1 MMNERHKVSVTSLVV
16 GAAMVAIAVF
26 GRCGIG
32 WGNLAR
38 WPWPLGS
45 VLVGSGILLVL
56 GALRA
61 DTDVADPGSAT
72 VTPTGI
78 PNVPFEFQEHE
89 SSESDNVAE

>member
-1 MMNERHKVSVTSLVV
+1 MNERHKISVTSLVV
-16 GAAMVAIAVF
+16 GGLMVVMAAL
-26 GRCGIG
+26 GRSGVG

-38 WPWPLGS
+38 WPWLFGS
-45 VLVGSGILLVL
+45 VLVVLGILLVL

>member
-1 MMNERHKVSVTSLVV
+1 MNERHKISVTSLVV
-16 GAAMVAIAVF
+16 GGLMVAMAAL
-26 GRCGIG
+26 GRSGVG

-38 WPWPLGS
+38 WPWLFGS
-45 VLVGSGILLVL
+45 VLIVLGILLVL

>member
-1 MMNERHKVSVTSLVV
+1 MNERHKISVTSLVV
-16 GAAMVAIAVF
+16 GGLMVAMAAL
-26 GRCGIG
+26 GRSGVG

-38 WPWPLGS
+38 WPWLFGS
-45 VLVGSGILLVL
+45 VLVVLGILLVL

>member
-1 MMNERHKVSVTSLVV
+1 MNERHKMSVTSLVV
-16 GAAMVAIAVF
+16 GGVMVAMAAL
-26 GRCGIG
+26 GQSGIG
-32 WGNLAR
+32 WDNLAR
-38 WPWPLGS
+38 WPWLAGS

-61 DTDVADPGSAT
+61 DTDVAAPGSAA